1 MTAARVLEGMPRRWP
16 LVVLLTTL
24 ALGAITASSWIAFGM
39 DAWQGPGRVLE
50 RSWPA
55 IYGSQA
61 LLAAIVGHRLS
72 RHAVR
77 WLAIIGIISCA
88 WLGELLA
95 LTLFGNLL
103 ANEIDP
109 QVAYVFWWMGT
120 GGPVQPAAAVLGG
133 AIGLG
138 VRGRGVG

>member
-16 LVVLLTTL
+16 LVLILATI
-24 ALGAITASSWIAFGM
+24 ALGATVAASWMAFGI

-61 LLAAIVGHRLS
+61 LLAALVGFRLARHVAGWPAIV
-72 RHAVR
+72 
-77 WLAIIGIISCA
+77 AIVLGG
-88 WLGELLA
+88 WLGELLV

-109 QVAYVFWWMGT
+109 EVAYVFWWMGT
-120 GGPVQPAAAVLGG
+120 GGPLQPIAAILGG
-133 AIGLG
+133 LVARS
-138 VRGRGVG
+138 VRSSP